1 MDPRTRQLLDA
12 GREIHLSP
20 KAFDLLVILIE
31 NRARAMSRAA
41 LHEQL
46 WPSTFVVDTN
56 LASRIAEI
64 RRALSDTSEDPLYI
78 RTLHRFGYWFVGR
91 VHEDVSARPVRRGER
106 SHCWLVWELRQVKLA
121 EGENLIGRAPD
132 ADIWLD
138 APGVSRNH
146 ARITLANQRAT
157 IEDLASKNGTF
168 ISGERV
174 TTPRLLND
182 GDQIRLGSV
191 VVTFRVPSAAD
202 STDTSIPIA

>member
-1 MDPRTRQLLDA
+1 VDPRTRQLLHA
-12 GREIHLSP
+12 GKEIHLSP

-31 NRARAMSRAA
+31 NRGRAMSRTA

-64 RRALSDTSEDPLYI
+64 RRALSDTSDDPLYI
-78 RTLHRFGYWFVGR
+78 RTMHRFGYWFVGSVR
-91 VHEDVSARPVRRGER
+91 EDAAARPDRREAASPR
-106 SHCWLVWELRQVKLA
+106 WLLWDLRQVKLV

-132 ADIWLD
+132 ADVWID
-138 APGVSRNH
+138 APGVSRKH
-146 ARITLANQRAT
+146 ARITLVNQCAT

-168 ISGERV
+168 VAGKRI
-174 TTPRLLND
+174 TTPSVLND

-191 VVTFRVPSAAD
+191 LLTFREPAAGD
-202 STDTSIPIA
+202 TTETSIPT